1 MKYVISG
8 QFFHSLYFVIKIF
21 LSTLILNIVFSLMLS
36 QLRSI
41 IKSLILTKMFF
52 CSMNNLD
59 NFISI
64 LELKKK
70 DHVNSLPEE
79 LKKKD
84 HVSGLPEELLKFIE
98 VCKE

>member
-1 MKYVISG
+1 
-8 QFFHSLYFVIKIF
+8 
-21 LSTLILNIVFSLMLS
+21 
-36 QLRSI
+36 
-41 IKSLILTKMFF
+41 
-52 CSMNNLD
+52 MNNLD

>member
-1 MKYVISG
+1 
-8 QFFHSLYFVIKIF
+8 
-21 LSTLILNIVFSLMLS
+21 
-36 QLRSI
+36 
-41 IKSLILTKMFF
+41 MFF